1 MMDKVAE
8 PATASRHSWL
18 GLSPRAFAL
27 LAAIVVLG
35 AVVRFWNLNWDRG
48 TYDLHPDE
56 RTLNEMVRRLGPDLN
71 PHFYYYGS
79 LPIYLYRGSAEAL
92 SALTGVDWLSQAR
105 LLLVGR
111 FWSALASTA
120 TLLVVFAIGRRLWGV
135 RGGLLAAALM
145 ASAALAI
152 QAAHF
157 STVESLITLAVSI
170 ILWLSLRILDG
181 GERRWYVLAG
191 VVLGLAMATKLTSG
205 SFIVMPLLGH
215 FLRGT
220 GVRSQES
227 GDDVVRSPK
236 SKVRSRRANLA
247 IFFGC
252 ALVAVLV
259 AEPYY
264 VLGWNDFWA
273 AIELQADELAGATR
287 FSYVWQFIG
296 TRPYLFELRNLV
308 MWGLGLPLGLAALAG
323 WGAAI
328 AVCGVEIANW
338 LKSQLRRGNIP
349 PTSGTQAASSWPSAN
364 SGRLAVARIPHSAFV
379 LALWPTL
386 YFLYVGTWQA
396 RFIRH
401 LMPLVLFCCL
411 FAAGLLV
418 WFVAGEKWAGRG
430 GWRRWAGL
438 GVARVVLVGAV
449 VWGLS
454 LTSVY
459 TTLDTRVAATDWFRE
474 NVPLGTRVVMEAN
487 YRPLMPIPDAA
498 HPPETYQYNTLKV
511 TDPDTPQKMADF
523 AAALASGEVLIIRD
537 RRWSALLPRLAGFE
551 LTGRYYRLLFD
562 GELGYTP
569 LITFANPPRL
579 GPLVWWDDDAEETF
593 QVFDH
598 PTVRIFRNT
607 GRLPE
612 EELMSLLGAGR

>member
-1 MMDKVAE
+1 MMDKIVEPEVAA
-8 PATASRHSWL
+8 PKRSRL

-79 LPIYLYRGSAEAL
+79 LPIYLYKASAKTL
-92 SALTGVDWLSQAR
+92 SVLTGVDWLDQSR

-120 TLLVVFAIGRRLWGV
+120 TLLAVFAIGRRLWGV
-135 RGGLLAAALM
+135 SAGLMAAALM

-157 STVESLITLAVSI
+157 STVESLLTLAVCI
-170 ILWLSLRILDG
+170 TLWLSLRILDG
-181 GERRWYVLAG
+181 GGRHWYVLAG
-191 VVLGLAMATKLTSG
+191 IVLGLAMATKLTSG
-205 SFIVMPLLGH
+205 SFIVMPVLAH
-215 FLRGT
+215 FLRGP
-220 GVRSQES
+220 GVTNRES
-227 GDDVVRSPK
+227 GNGLVQSPK
-236 SKVRSRRANLA
+236 SKVQSPRANLA

-252 ALVAVLV
+252 MLVAVLV

-273 AIELQADELAGATR
+273 AIQLQADELAGATR

-296 TRPYLFELRNLV
+296 TTPYLFELRNLV
-308 MWGLGLPLGLAALAG
+308 VWGLGLPLGLAALAG
-323 WGAAI
+323 WGVAI
-328 AVCGVEIANW
+328 AYCVLRIAYWVRRRFSKGKQNPLSEIRYLA
-338 LKSQLRRGNIP
+338 
-349 PTSGTQAASSWPSAN
+349 PTSQYAIRNTQYAVV
-364 SGRLAVARIPHSAFV
+364 LAV
-379 LALWPTL
+379 WPTL
-386 YFLYVGTWQA
+386 YLLYVGTWQA

-401 LMPLVLFCCL
+401 LMPLVPFCCL
-411 FAAGLLV
+411 FAAGFLV
-418 WFVAGEKWAGRG
+418 WLVGGERWGARG
-430 GWRRWAGL
+430 GWRRWLGL
-438 GVARVVLVGAV
+438 GVAGVVLVGAV

-454 LTSVY
+454 LTAVY
-459 TTLDTRVAATDWFRE
+459 TTLDTRVAATDWFRG
-474 NVPLGTRVVMEAN
+474 NVPPGTRIVMEAN
-487 YRPLMPIPDAA
+487 NRPVMPIPDAA
-498 HPPETYQYNTLKV
+498 HPPETYLYNTLKV

-537 RRWSALLPRLAGFE
+537 RRWSGLLPRLAGFE
-551 LTGRYYRLLFD
+551 LTGRYYRLLFE
-562 GELGYTP
+562 GKLGYTP

-579 GPLVWWDDDAEETF
+579 GPFVWADDDAEETF

-607 GRLPE
+607 GKLPE
-612 EELMSLLGAGR
+612 EELRRLLGAAP

>member
-1 MMDKVAE
+1 MMDKVVEPVAE
-8 PATASRHSWL
+8 APRRSPS
-18 GLSPRAFAL
+18 GLSPRALAL

-56 RTLNEMVRRLGPDLN
+56 RTLNEIVRRLGPDLN

-79 LPIYLYRGSAEAL
+79 LPIYLYKASAKTL
-92 SALTGVDWLSQAR
+92 SALTGVDWLDQSR

-111 FWSALASTA
+111 FWSAFASTA

-135 RGGLLAAALM
+135 SAGLLAAAFM

-157 STVESLITLAVSI
+157 STVESLITLAASI
-170 ILWLSLRILDG
+170 TLWLSLRILDG
-181 GERRWYVLAG
+181 GGRRWYILAG

-205 SFIVMPLLGH
+205 SFIVMPILAH
-215 FLRGT
+215 FLSGR
-220 GVRSQES
+220 GVRNQES
-227 GDDVVRSPK
+227 GDGPVQSPK
-236 SKVRSRRANLA
+236 SKVQTSKANLA

-264 VLGWNDFWA
+264 VLGWDEFWA
-273 AIELQADELAGATR
+273 AIQLQADELAGASR

-296 TRPYLFELRNLV
+296 TTPYLFELRNLV
-308 MWGLGLPLGLAALAG
+308 LWGLGLPLGLAALAG
-323 WGAAI
+323 WGVANADCGLRI
-328 AVCGVEIANW
+328 ADWV
-338 LKSQLRRGNIP
+338 RRRFSKGDLP
-349 PTSGTQAASSWPSAN
+349 PTPAAQYLAPHPQSAIRN
-364 SGRLAVARIPHSAFV
+364 PQSAFV
-379 LALWPTL
+379 LDVWPTL
-386 YFLYVGTWQA
+386 YLLYVGTWQA

-401 LMPLVLFCCL
+401 LMPLVPFCCL
-411 FAAGLLV
+411 FAAGFLLWLV
-418 WFVAGEKWAGRG
+418 GGERWGARSR
-430 GWRRWAGL
+430 WRRWLGL
-438 GVARVVLVGAV
+438 GVAGVVLAGAV

-454 LTSVY
+454 LTAVY

-474 NVPLGTRVVMEAN
+474 NVPPGTRVVMEAN
-487 YRPLMPIPDAA
+487 NRPVMPIPDAT

-537 RRWSALLPRLAGFE
+537 RRWSGLLPRLAGFE
-551 LTGRYYRLLFD
+551 LTGRYYRLLFE
-562 GELGYTP
+562 GKLGYTP

-579 GPLVWWDDDAEETF
+579 GPFVWPDDDAEETF

-607 GRLPE
+607 GKLPE
-612 EELMSLLGAGR
+612 EELRRLLGAGP